1 LQYGSR
7 IQTETTGRTKRQA
20 RKRLFGFR
28 NRKFAACPVKQ
39 EAYTISALT
48 LWNKGMYLEH
58 LRRVLDHLKRALR
71 EQQQLTV
78 KNLKRS
84 QELSL
89 GDAPLTYVG
98 GKTNGL
104 HFGKKDGEET

>member
-1 LQYGSR
+1 
-7 IQTETTGRTKRQA
+7 
-20 RKRLFGFR
+20 
-28 NRKFAACPVKQ
+28 
-39 EAYTISALT
+39 
-48 LWNKGMYLEH
+48 MYLEH
-58 LRRVLDHLKRALR
+58 LRRVLGHLKRALR

-98 GKTNGL
+98 GKTNGI
-104 HFGKKDGEET
+104 HFGKKDC